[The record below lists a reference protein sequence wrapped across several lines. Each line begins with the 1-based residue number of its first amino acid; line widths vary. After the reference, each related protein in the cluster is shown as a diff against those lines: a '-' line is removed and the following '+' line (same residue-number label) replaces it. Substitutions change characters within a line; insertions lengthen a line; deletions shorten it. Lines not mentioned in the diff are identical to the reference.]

1 MQVFCFSYITMRP
14 FSEEPFF
21 HGRLGTLAACLGGLL
36 ILTTEDEVGDDGN
49 PFDFIALHGVPSL
62 LGTISQVVNFCF
74 KSLF

>member
-1 MQVFCFSYITMRP
+1 MRP

-36 ILTTEDEVGDDGN
+36 ILTTEDEVGDVGGDGN

-62 LGTISQVVNFCF
+62 LRTISQVVNFF
-74 KSLF
+74 VLDVFFRSFR